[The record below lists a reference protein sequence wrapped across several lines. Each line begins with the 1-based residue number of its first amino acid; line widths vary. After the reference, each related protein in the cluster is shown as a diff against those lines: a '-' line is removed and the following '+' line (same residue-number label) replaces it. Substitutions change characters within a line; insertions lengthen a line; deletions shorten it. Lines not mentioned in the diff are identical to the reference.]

1 MGRNRIRNSLHA
13 GTESAACRSRRDFL
27 KTAGALGGLAAF
39 GPSLAFGADAGMP
52 DLSGRSVTIFH
63 AGSLGPP
70 FAMAEKAF
78 EKATGA
84 SVNRE
89 AKGSVASTRK
99 ITELGRK
106 AEVLAVSDYRLL
118 RDRLL
123 PAYGRWYAIFA
134 TNAMTIQ
141 YRPDSKGADEI
152 TADNWWEIL
161 SRDGVRIGHS
171 DPAVD
176 PGGYRTVM
184 TMQLGRI
191 PFRGQAL
198 YDDATYRK
206 LRANSIVPTG
216 TEINLEGQLAA
227 GKLDYVFYY
236 QSISSTGDLP
246 WIHLQ
251 PEVDLSKATPEYAEH
266 YGKARVKTR
275 SGTYVGAPIA
285 YGIAVPSNAPDPGAG
300 NAWVAYMLGDHGR
313 EYLDKTGFVPVQPA
327 VVPKADEAAAPDV
340 VRRLVSARESL
351 GPLAL

>member
-1 MGRNRIRNSLHA
+1 MGRNPFRPQQHDATALA
-13 GTESAACRSRRDFL
+13 MQRSRRDFL
-27 KTAGALGGLAAF
+27 KTAGALGGFAAC
-39 GPSLAFGADAGMP
+39 GPSLAFGADRGMP
-52 DLSGRSVTIFH
+52 DLSGRSIEIFH

-70 FAMAEKAF
+70 FGMAEKAF

-84 SVNRE
+84 RVNRE

-99 ITELGRK
+99 ITALGRK
-106 AEVLAVSDYRLL
+106 ADVLAVSDYRLL

-123 PAYGRWYAIFA
+123 PQYGHWYAIFA

-176 PGGYRTVM
+176 PGGYRSVM

-191 PFRGQAL
+191 PFHGKAL
-198 YDDATYRK
+198 YDDATYKK
-206 LRANSIVPTG
+206 LQDNSIVPTG
-216 TEINLEGQLAA
+216 TEINLEGQLKA

-246 WIHLQ
+246 WLQLQ
-251 PEVDLSKATPEYAEH
+251 PQVDLSKATPEYAEH

-285 YGIAVPSNAPDPGAG
+285 YGIAVPSNAPDPDGG
-300 NAWVAYMLGDHGR
+300 NAWVAYMLGEHGR
-313 EYLDKTGFVPVQPA
+313 HFLEKSGFVPVHPA
-327 VVPKADEAAAPDV
+327 VVPKADAGAVPAS
-340 VRRLVSARESL
+340 VRSLVSPRANL